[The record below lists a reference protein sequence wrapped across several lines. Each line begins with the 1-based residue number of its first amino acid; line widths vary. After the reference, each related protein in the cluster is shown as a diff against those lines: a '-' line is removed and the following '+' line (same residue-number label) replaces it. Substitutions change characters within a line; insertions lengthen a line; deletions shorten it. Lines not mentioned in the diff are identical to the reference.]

1 MGKKVEGPVVRFVY
15 SSSPRVQSTT
25 RRMYRTV
32 RAVASADA
40 AIGSLRSAGRPKFLC
55 LNASNRSLGAGVTLG
70 ARGKGAQRF
79 FSETRCIRA
88 GAAEAV

>member
-1 MGKKVEGPVVRFVY
+1 
-15 SSSPRVQSTT
+15 
-25 RRMYRTV
+25 MYRTV
-32 RAVASADA
+32 RAVASAEA
-40 AIGSLRSAGRPKFLC
+40 SFGCLRSAGRPRFLC
-55 LNASNRSLGAGVTLG
+55 INASNRALGAGVTLG